1 MPPVPILKNYA
12 PQIDQFTKNSGVSV
26 ENIRKTSTKFW
37 PTNLVPA
44 QFQNFQFTGLLL
56 SFPIPVPLRLSQA
69 ADETQYAGHR
79 GDGYALRSKIDV
91 KALPW
96 RLQDASSHGMHFV
109 TRMIWHFKAW
119 KSQRNLHLPLL
130 VGGGTR
136 QIHIAARLS
145 HVWVGDVLPGLSG
158 SWPLLSLKKQLLYYS
173 PPNTMEP

>member
-1 MPPVPILKNYA
+1 MPPVPILKKYA
-12 PQIDQFTKNSGVSV
+12 PQIDQFTKNSGGSV
-26 ENIRKTSTKFW
+26 ENIYVKAAQRLTYQSGTSS
-37 PTNLVPA
+37 VS
-44 QFQNFQFTGLLL
+44 QNFQFTGLLL

-119 KSQRNLHLPLL
+119 KSQRNLH
-130 VGGGTR
+130 
-136 QIHIAARLS
+136 IAATLS
-145 HVWVGDVLPGLSG
+145 QVWVGDVLPGLSG
-158 SWPLLSLKKQLLYYS
+158 WILA
-173 PPNTMEP
+173 PNIFKRTITLPKFYNFT